1 MADASEAK
9 TENMASIFEPF
20 ARKPFDIFFIKAAGR
35 RFVGRKQPAVVS
47 RSEGIETM
55 KCCLISAEMVLGVA
69 EREQV
74 TESGVTVFY
83 RPLDE
88 RAKHSLLKLVGED
101 PLTDLYYPYCS
112 LLNSPE
118 DSSEDP
124 YWVPTAERVE
134 ELDRGESMLREYT
147 LQWLNRFDMTN
158 KVVYDPA
165 CSTGTFL
172 HSIKQAFPQT
182 HTVGQDLSREMVD
195 YSRSKVDELYW
206 GDSISAPINEET
218 ADFVFFRFLNVCVVN
233 AKQAHELFL
242 ANAKCCRIG
251 GYIVLFGHTPV
262 IPGCEW
268 FEELGFVVEQ
278 RTGFVDALNSVF
290 QYYVLRKVRPLPV
303 YVIDSE
309 PE

>member
-1 MADASEAK
+1 
-9 TENMASIFEPF
+9 MASIFEPF

-35 RFVGRKQPAVVS
+35 RFVGRKHPAVVS

-88 RAKHSLLKLVGED
+88 TAKQSLLKLVGED

-112 LLNSPE
+112 LLNSTE

-158 KVVYDPA
+158 KLVYDPA

-195 YSRSKVDELYW
+195 YSRGKVDELYW

-218 ADFVFFRFLNVCVVN
+218 ADFVFF
-233 AKQAHELFL
+233 
-242 ANAKCCRIG
+242 
-251 GYIVLFGHTPV
+251 
-262 IPGCEW
+262 
-268 FEELGFVVEQ
+268 
-278 RTGFVDALNSVF
+278 
-290 QYYVLRKVRPLPV
+290 
-303 YVIDSE
+303 
-309 PE
+309 